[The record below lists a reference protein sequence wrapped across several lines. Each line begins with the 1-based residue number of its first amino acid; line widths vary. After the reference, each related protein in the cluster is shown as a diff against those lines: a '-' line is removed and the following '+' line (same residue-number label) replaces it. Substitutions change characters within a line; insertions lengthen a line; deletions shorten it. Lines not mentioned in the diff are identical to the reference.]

1 MSAPEAD
8 DPLAEPAGR
17 SEAADDFAEPE
28 GAGGGA
34 LPAAVQGL
42 KEVARRVQASLAP
55 VEPRADFL
63 RDLNA
68 QLSAAW
74 PQAEAE
80 AARRA
85 RQKDQRL
92 MWMTGAGGVLY
103 LAGLVFLSVRAALA
117 VGGRLAALVGTR
129 GAPKA
134 A

>member
-1 MSAPEAD
+1 MDAPEAD
-8 DPLAEPAGR
+8 SPLNEQGSLLEAGDSLAATEAGGPGPL
-17 SEAADDFAEPE
+17 SEAR
-28 GAGGGA
+28 
-34 LPAAVQGL
+34 QGL
-42 KEVARRVQASLAP
+42 KEVARRVQANLAP

-63 RDLNA
+63 RELSR
-68 QLSAAW
+68 QLAAAW
-74 PQAEAE
+74 PQAEVE

-92 MWMTGAGGVLY
+92 MWVAGAGGLLY

-117 VGGRLAALVGTR
+117 VGGRLAAVVGAR